1 MTKSESI
8 YTSVPGFRHVYLE
21 DSFVLGINAEP
32 GRVVFDIE
40 LVLIES
46 HPAYAPPKR
55 GEQHCYRRGL
65 IRFENVESLS
75 WTGQMVVK
83 PAVDASGEQDFGGID
98 DLRIAEGV
106 YALEGDFGR
115 LEIASSP
122 PALDL
127 LP

>member
-1 MTKSESI
+1 MTISEST
-8 YTSVPGFRHVYLE
+8 YTSIPGFKYVYLE
-21 DSFVLGINAEP
+21 GSWVLDIRAEL
-32 GRVVFDIE
+32 GRVVFDMDV
-40 LVLIES
+40 VLIES
-46 HPAYAPPKR
+46 HPAYAPPRR
-55 GEQHCYRRGL
+55 GEPYCFRRGL

-75 WTGQMVVK
+75 WTGQMLFK

-98 DLRIAEGV
+98 DFRIAEGV